1 MIYSFEFN
9 GGTRK
14 PDSHSLE
21 KFMLFFLI
29 GEKEIPF
36 YQLLKDGLIYRAE
49 DANPHKF
56 VTGQKIAKLFVAEQ
70 GFGRQKRYHS
80 FYCELQETAVEVIIK
95 SFLTGSS
102 PFFFKGSFRF
112 MKKQEV
118 LALLPETAESR
129 KFFSRQETL
138 PLDLLRKMVSVN
150 RTEEKKNV
158 RYMMVGGKKKE
169 QQIEPIE
176 RW

>member
-1 MIYSFEFN
+1 MIYSFEFS

-21 KFMLFFLI
+21 KFLLFFLV

-36 YQLLKDGLIYRAE
+36 YQLVKDGLVYRAE

-56 VTGQKIAKLFVAEQ
+56 ITGQKIAKLFVAEQ

-80 FYCELQETAVEVIIK
+80 FYCELQETACQEVTIR
-95 SFLTGSS
+95 SFLPGSS
-102 PFFFKGSFRF
+102 PFFFKGGFRF

-118 LALLPETAESR
+118 LAMLPAGMESR
-129 KFFSRQETL
+129 SFIARQETL
-138 PLDLLRKMVSVN
+138 PLDLLRKMISVDH
-150 RTEEKKNV
+150 TEERKNV
-158 RYMMVGGKKKE
+158 RFVMVGDKKFE
-169 QQIEPIE
+169 QTIPF
-176 RW
+176 